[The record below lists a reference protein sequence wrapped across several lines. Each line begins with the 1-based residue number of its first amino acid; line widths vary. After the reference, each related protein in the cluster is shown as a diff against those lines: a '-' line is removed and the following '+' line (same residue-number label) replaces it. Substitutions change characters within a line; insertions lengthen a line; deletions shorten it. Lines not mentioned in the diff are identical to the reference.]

1 MTTTL
6 QVEKIC
12 KVANKPLVVTYTGL
26 IQTCIDNGSMENAK
40 YIFNNMC
47 NYCSPN
53 TVTCNIMLKSY
64 IKHGMLE
71 DAKDLLHDILDCRIR
86 SKGDSSQ
93 VATADKFTFN
103 TFMEACAAA
112 KRWNDFE
119 YAFREMLSSGY
130 HFDERR
136 HLRMVLDAYRHGKVL
151 TLATITC
158 RSRNIVFMSIYLVE
172 QFVYLTLTPNSSS
185 LFQEQLLD
193 DVWHYLCH
201 HSRVPPTPIIMERF
215 CLKLMQGDIMTA
227 ISCITSFQ
235 EGKICNM
242 SSMSWLNMLN
252 RYADRLK
259 EENVTKL
266 AHQLNSLVCSRS
278 SSDSISLYQKILS
291 SCTVFLSGAT
301 AVERAPSD
309 RQMALQKS

>member
-26 IQTCIDNGSMENAK
+26 IQICIDNGGMENAK
-40 YIFNNMC
+40 YIFNHMC

-71 DAKDLLHDILDCRIR
+71 DAKDLLHDILNCRIR
-86 SKGDSSQ
+86 SKADSSQ

-119 YAFREMLSSGY
+119 YAFREMLLNGY

-158 RSRNIVFMSIYLVE
+158 RAE
-172 QFVYLTLTPNSSS
+172 TLCSCPVTWWNSSFVS
-185 LFQEQLLD
+185 PLVLH
-193 DVWHYLCH
+193 HY
-201 HSRVPPTPIIMERF
+201 
-215 CLKLMQGDIMTA
+215 
-227 ISCITSFQ
+227 
-235 EGKICNM
+235 
-242 SSMSWLNMLN
+242 
-252 RYADRLK
+252 
-259 EENVTKL
+259 
-266 AHQLNSLVCSRS
+266 
-278 SSDSISLYQKILS
+278 
-291 SCTVFLSGAT
+291 SGT
-301 AVERAPSD
+301 AVG
-309 RQMALQKS
+309 

>member
-26 IQTCIDNGSMENAK
+26 IQTCIDNDGMENAK
-40 YIFNNMC
+40 YIFNHMC

-64 IKHGMLE
+64 IEHGMLE
-71 DAKDLLHDILDCRIR
+71 DAKDLLHDILNCRIR
-86 SKGDSSQ
+86 SKVDSSQ
-93 VATADKFTFN
+93 VVTADKFTFN

-119 YAFREMLSSGY
+119 YAFRKMLLNGY

-158 RSRNIVFMSIYLVE
+158 RSRNVVFMS
-172 QFVYLTLTPNSSS
+172 S
-185 LFQEQLLD
+185 
-193 DVWHYLCH
+193 
-201 HSRVPPTPIIMERF
+201 
-215 CLKLMQGDIMTA
+215 
-227 ISCITSFQ
+227 
-235 EGKICNM
+235 
-242 SSMSWLNMLN
+242 
-252 RYADRLK
+252 
-259 EENVTKL
+259 
-266 AHQLNSLVCSRS
+266 
-278 SSDSISLYQKILS
+278 
-291 SCTVFLSGAT
+291 
-301 AVERAPSD
+301 
-309 RQMALQKS
+309 